1 LPAALRERHYALLFW
16 GQATSY
22 LGDWLF
28 QVALPFAALGL
39 GATTA
44 QVGLVLAAQMVPF
57 IFLTLLGGAWA
68 DRLGRRRVM
77 LVADAA
83 RAVIQT
89 VGGILLV
96 TGSAQLWQL
105 AVLAALYGAADSFF
119 APASIGLIPATVPAG
134 LVQDANALLSLSRN
148 VARLVGAPLG
158 GVIVAVFG
166 PGDAFLI
173 DAGTF
178 VVSAALLARMRLS
191 RPERAEAPEPT
202 LQAIAAGWRE
212 VRRQAWIARFLV
224 LFVIYHGV
232 VLPAALVLGPIF
244 ADEHLD
250 GARSWG
256 FILGGF
262 AVGAIAGGLL
272 ALRRRPHN
280 PLRAIAAALVLASL
294 QAAIVALGHLTLVI
308 AALIALSGGA
318 IVFAITVWDTTVQQ
332 RVPEHLLSRVS
343 SFDFFASA
351 GALPIGMAL
360 IGPIADAAGL
370 RTTMVAASA
379 VGVTAA
385 ALFALRAREGVDAV
399 QPALHARGGGE

>member
-1 LPAALRERHYALLFW
+1 MRERHFALLFW

-39 GATTA
+39 GASPA

-57 IFLTLLGGAWA
+57 IFLSLVGGAWA
-68 DRLGRRRVM
+68 DRLDRRRLM

-83 RAVIQT
+83 RAAIQAT
-89 VGGILLV
+89 GGVLLV
-96 TGSAQLWQL
+96 TGSAQLWEL
-105 AVLAALYGAADSFF
+105 AALAALYGAADSFF
-119 APASIGLIPATVPAG
+119 APASIGLIPATVPDD

-166 PGDAFLI
+166 PGEAFLI

-178 VVSAALLARMRLS
+178 VVSAGLLARMRVA
-191 RPERAEAPEPT
+191 RPERAEEPEPT

-212 VRRQAWIARFLV
+212 VRRQSWILRFLV
-224 LFVIYHGV
+224 LFVIYHAV

-244 ADEHLD
+244 AETHLD

-262 AVGAIAGGLL
+262 AIGAIVGGLL
-272 ALRRRPHN
+272 ALRRRPRD
-280 PLRAIAAALVLASL
+280 PERAIAVALVLSSL
-294 QAAIVALGHLTLVI
+294 QAAIIALGHGTFVI
-308 AALIALSGGA
+308 AVFIAISGGA
-318 IVFAITVWDTTVQQ
+318 IVFAIAVWDTTVQR

-343 SFDFFASA
+343 SFDFFTSA

-370 RTTMVAASA
+370 RRTMIAAS
-379 VGVTAA
+379 VIGAA
-385 ALFALRAREGVDAV
+385 AAGVYALSTGKRVDAIE
-399 QPALHARGGGE
+399 PAGDARRGGE